1 MLEEEEV
8 EVPVSAAVEP
18 PKESTKMD
26 MGELTNEVSK
36 TETDVKMEDSKNAA
50 NNSSGEVDT
59 AVPESDEKP
68 AQMETDNKVCNL
80 YLFALC

>member
-8 EVPVSAAVEP
+8 EVPVSAAPEL

-26 MGELTNEVSK
+26 TDEAVNEASK
-36 TETDVKMEDSKNAA
+36 TETDLNMEDAKSAS
-50 NNSSGEVDT
+50 NSSASGVDNG
-59 AVPESDEKP
+59 VPESNDKP
-68 AQMETDNKVCNL
+68 VEMETDNKVCNL